1 MYIQIINFVK
11 IGMKMGKN
19 KYTYSYSKLVH
30 NIPKPKQKAFTG
42 AMTSIV
48 KYVAE
53 NMVDIIRF
61 RSVSGEQGTV
71 SSVKIQ
77 GAKEMIYASCQGAD
91 AFKAFTE
98 EHPRYTLGEL
108 KDVLPE
114 NCLIELRE
122 IVNFFCEKGY
132 SWKVPVAQLDTDKL
146 KGM

>member
-1 MYIQIINFVK
+1 
-11 IGMKMGKN
+11 MGKN
-19 KYTYSYSKLVH
+19 KYTYNYSKLVH
-30 NIPKPKQKAFTG
+30 NIPKPKQKAFAG

-53 NMVDIIRF
+53 NMVDI
-61 RSVSGEQGTV
+61 SVSGEQGTV

-77 GAKEMIYASCQGAD
+77 GAKEIIYASCQGAD

-98 EHPRYTLGEL
+98 EYPRYTLVEL

-122 IVNFFCEKGY
+122 IVNFFCDKGY
-132 SWKVPVAQLDTDKL
+132 SWKVPVVQLDTDKL

>member
-1 MYIQIINFVK
+1 ME
-11 IGMKMGKN
+11 KN
-19 KYTYSYSKLVH
+19 KYTYNYSKMVH
-30 NIPKPKQKAFTG
+30 RILEPKQKTFAG

-53 NMVDIIRF
+53 NMAETIRF
-61 RSVSGEQGTV
+61 RSVSGDQGTV

-98 EHPRYTLGEL
+98 EYPRYTLGEL
-108 KDVLPE
+108 KYVLPE

-122 IVNFFCEKGY
+122 MVNFFCDKGY
-132 SWKVPVAQLDTDKL
+132 SWKVPVVQLDTDKL

>member
-1 MYIQIINFVK
+1 ME
-11 IGMKMGKN
+11 KN
-19 KYTYSYSKLVH
+19 KYTYNYSKMVH
-30 NIPKPKQKAFTG
+30 RILEPKQKTFAG
-42 AMTSIV
+42 SMTSIV

-53 NMVDIIRF
+53 NMAETIRF
-61 RSVSGEQGTV
+61 RSVSGDQGTV

>member
-1 MYIQIINFVK
+1 
-11 IGMKMGKN
+11 MGKN

-30 NIPKPKQKAFTG
+30 NIPKPKQKAFAG

-53 NMVDIIRF
+53 NMACLICF
-61 RSVSGEQGTV
+61 RSVSGKLGTV
-71 SSVKIQ
+71 SSVKIK

-91 AFKAFTE
+91 AFKAFVD

-108 KDVLPE
+108 KNVLPVD
-114 NCLIELRE
+114 CLFELRE
-122 IVNFFCEKGY
+122 IVNFFCDKGY
-132 SWKVPVAQLDTDKL
+132 SWTVPVIQLDTDKL

>member
-1 MYIQIINFVK
+1 MYIQITNFVK

-19 KYTYSYSKLVH
+19 KYTYSQSKLVH
-30 NIPKPKQKAFTG
+30 NIPKPKQKAFAG

-98 EHPRYTLGEL
+98 EYPRHTLGEL

-114 NCLIELRE
+114 NCLIELLE
-122 IVNFFCEKGY
+122 IVNFFCDKGY
-132 SWKVPVAQLDTDKL
+132 SWKVPVVQLDTDKL
-146 KGM
+146 KNM

>member
-1 MYIQIINFVK
+1 MYIQITNFVK
-11 IGMKMGKN
+11 TGMKMKKN
-19 KYTYSYSKLVH
+19 KYTYNYSKMVH
-30 NIPKPKQKAFTG
+30 RILEPKQETFAG

-53 NMVDIIRF
+53 NMACIICF
-61 RSVSGEQGTV
+61 RSVSGKLGTV
-71 SSVKIQ
+71 SSVKIK

-91 AFKAFTE
+91 AFKAFAE

-132 SWKVPVAQLDTDKL
+132 SWKVPVVQLDTDKL

>member
-1 MYIQIINFVK
+1 
-11 IGMKMGKN
+11 MGKN

-30 NIPKPKQKAFTG
+30 NIPKPKQKAFAG

-61 RSVSGEQGTV
+61 RSVSGDQGTV
-71 SSVKIQ
+71 SSVKIK

-91 AFKAFTE
+91 AFKAFVD

-108 KDVLPE
+108 KDVLPVD
-114 NCLIELRE
+114 CLFELRE
-122 IVNFFCEKGY
+122 IVNFFCDKGY
-132 SWKVPVAQLDTDKL
+132 SWTVPVIQLDTDKL

>member
-1 MYIQIINFVK
+1 
-11 IGMKMGKN
+11 MGKN
-19 KYTYSYSKLVH
+19 KYTYNYSKLVH
-30 NIPKPKQKAFTG
+30 NIPKPKQKAFAG

-48 KYVAE
+48 KY
-53 NMVDIIRF
+53 MVDIIRF

-77 GAKEMIYASCQGAD
+77 GAKEIIYASCQGAD

-98 EHPRYTLGEL
+98 EYPRYTLVEL

-122 IVNFFCEKGY
+122 IVNFFCDKGY
-132 SWKVPVAQLDTDKL
+132 SWKVPVVQLDTDKL